1 MAAMMPSD
9 RKSSHY
15 LWQGEIKKKKKKQH
29 IKFITFIHCIL
40 EIDNYMVRK
49 QLLMKG
55 NTCKTNTAIICI
67 SLSQINRN

>member
-1 MAAMMPSD
+1 MAKAHIAFGKA
-9 RKSSHY
+9 R
-15 LWQGEIKKKKKKQH
+15 LKKKQH

-55 NTCKTNTAIICI
+55 NTCKTNTTIICI
-67 SLSQINRN
+67 FLKSEKLYK